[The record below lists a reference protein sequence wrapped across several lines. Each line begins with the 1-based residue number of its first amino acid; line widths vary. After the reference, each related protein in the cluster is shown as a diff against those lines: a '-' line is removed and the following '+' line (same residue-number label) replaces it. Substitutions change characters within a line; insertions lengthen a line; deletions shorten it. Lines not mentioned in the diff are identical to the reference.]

1 MQNFYVDGV
10 ACTCIKPG
18 NYICLL
24 DTSIR
29 RLHLKLVVRKFK
41 IFMFKGIIY
50 KVIVHCL
57 GIVKAA
63 KIKKPDL
70 TAVNELDL
78 GKAMDQ
84 LKSNDPK
91 LTNLNLNNHQEVT
104 TEVLEDVAKAL
115 KSNTNLKHLHLANT
129 QMTDATAKVLF

>member
-1 MQNFYVDGV
+1 M
-10 ACTCIKPG
+10 
-18 NYICLL
+18 
-24 DTSIR
+24 
-29 RLHLKLVVRKFK
+29 
-41 IFMFKGIIY
+41 
-50 KVIVHCL
+50 L

-78 GKAMDQ
+78 KKSMDQ
-84 LKSNDPK
+84 LKNNDPK

-104 TEVLEDVAKAL
+104 TEILEDVAKAI

-129 QMTDATAKVLF
+129 QMTDMTAKVRKGSVYVNLVARQYKTCRYLFILLG

>member
-1 MQNFYVDGV
+1 MNNTQSH
-10 ACTCIKPG
+10 CI
-18 NYICLL
+18 
-24 DTSIR
+24 
-29 RLHLKLVVRKFK
+29 
-41 IFMFKGIIY
+41 
-50 KVIVHCL
+50 L